1 MKVTDVPFA
10 QTTRARDYRSYRVK
24 FQAPAGTGLFTW
36 RVLVVSD
43 TYIGEDAVKDLQVCL
58 FCYFALMGAD
68 VQQLRVEEFAA
79 LTADEQPR
87 EDEISDPEEDSL
99 AGQMAAMRGGPVKK
113 RREESDDE
121 SSTDDDEAVVNDSSS
136 DSD

>member
-1 MKVTDVPFA
+1 M
-10 QTTRARDYRSYRVK
+10 
-24 FQAPAGTGLFTW
+24 
-36 RVLVVSD
+36 
-43 TYIGEDAVKDLQVCL
+43 
-58 FCYFALMGAD
+58 
-68 VQQLRVEEFAA
+68 EEFTA
-79 LTADEQPR
+79 LDPNEQHR

-121 SSTDDDEAVVNDSSS
+121 SSTDDEGDVANDSSS